1 MSYAVKTDPQ
11 AKYARSHEW
20 VRMEGEVAVIGVSD
34 YAQHLLSD
42 VVYVE
47 LPEAGDTI
55 TKGESFATVE
65 SVKAAEDAYAP
76 ISGEVVEVNT
86 ELEDNPEW
94 VNVDPYGKA
103 WMIKV
108 APSDLSELDDLMDAS
123 AYGAYVQ
130 EEEEKGGH

>member
-1 MSYAVKTDPQ
+1 MAHKFDPQ
-11 AKYARSHEW
+11 VKYAKTHEW
-20 VRMEGEVAVIGVSD
+20 VRMEGDVAVIGVSD

-47 LPEAGDTI
+47 LPEVGDTL
-55 TKGESFATVE
+55 TKGESLGTVE

-76 ISGEVVEVNT
+76 VSGEVIEVNT

-94 VNVDPYGKA
+94 INEDPYGKA
-103 WMIKV
+103 WLVKV
-108 APSDLSELDDLMDAS
+108 TPSDAGELDDLMDVTV
-123 AYGAYVQ
+123 YEKYVA

>member
-1 MSYAVKTDPQ
+1 MAHKFDSQV
-11 AKYARSHEW
+11 KYAKSHEW
-20 VRMEGEVAVIGVSD
+20 VRMEGDVAVIGVSD

-47 LPEAGDTI
+47 LPEVGDTL
-55 TKGESFATVE
+55 TKGESLGTVE

-76 ISGEVVEVNT
+76 VSGEVIEVNT

-94 VNVDPYGKA
+94 INEDPYGKA
-103 WMIKV
+103 WLVKV
-108 APSDLSELDDLMDAS
+108 RPSDLGELDDLMDVTV
-123 AYGAYVQ
+123 YEKYVA